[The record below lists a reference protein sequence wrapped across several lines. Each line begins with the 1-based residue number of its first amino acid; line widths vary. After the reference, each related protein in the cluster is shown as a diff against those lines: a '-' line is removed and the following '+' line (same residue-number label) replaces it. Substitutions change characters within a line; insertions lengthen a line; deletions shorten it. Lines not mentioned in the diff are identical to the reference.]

1 MKLPKG
7 AENDIKPKKLVLQR
21 RVSDIHAQRANNILR
36 AIIARKEE
44 CDLKR
49 ISSPKIMA
57 ATSQAIKNPFHLFE
71 KWV

>member
-7 AENDIKPKKLVLQR
+7 AQNDIKPKKLVLQR
-21 RVSDIHAQRANNILR
+21 RVSDTRSKRANNILR

-49 ISSPKIMA
+49 ISSQKIMVKKA
-57 ATSQAIKNPFHLFE
+57 QAI
-71 KWV
+71 